1 MLSEGTLLEKE
12 GKLALNGENE
22 TQVLFPVSILWPIID
37 TYYLSALFLVS
48 IQKETEMD
56 KVEILKKIQWMGEQL
71 FEDRTINFF
80 ESCNQ
85 DSIKNAVATFE
96 AMKILKIKDS
106 FYKLKKKY
114 KDEENI
120 KDLLKKINQ
129 YRQETNVGTNPAEQ
143 MGSLRKSMIHKYPFM
158 AKL

>member
-1 MLSEGTLLEKE
+1 
-12 GKLALNGENE
+12 
-22 TQVLFPVSILWPIID
+22 
-37 TYYLSALFLVS
+37 LVS
-48 IQKETEMD
+48 IQKETELD

-96 AMKILKIKDS
+96 AMKVLKIKDA

-120 KDLLKKINQ
+120 KDLLKQINQ
-129 YRQETNVGTNPAEQ
+129 YR
-143 MGSLRKSMIHKYPFM
+143 
-158 AKL
+158 

>member
-1 MLSEGTLLEKE
+1 M
-12 GKLALNGENE
+12 
-22 TQVLFPVSILWPIID
+22 
-37 TYYLSALFLVS
+37 VS
-48 IQKETEMD
+48 IQKETELD

-96 AMKILKIKDS
+96 AMKVLKIKDA

-120 KDLLKKINQ
+120 KDLLKQINQ
-129 YRQETNVGTNPAEQ
+129 YR
-143 MGSLRKSMIHKYPFM
+143 
-158 AKL
+158 